1 MNEKYIEILQQYDL
15 ELLSARK
22 GRGAWLCE
30 TDRGLKLVKEYRGTV
45 RRLEFEDEVLG
56 FAMEE
61 GGLLADRCVRNRE
74 DGLLSLADDGT
85 RYIVKD
91 WFSDR
96 ECNLKD
102 TREVLRASS
111 KIASL
116 HGILSRLPFKEEWK
130 MGSILGESLAGEMRR
145 HNRELQRARN
155 FVRGKRKKT
164 DFELQVISGF
174 QKFYEQALEAA
185 DGMEKIFADH
195 SGQGLFLCHG
205 DLDQHHLLMTG
216 RDMAVIEFNRMH
228 LGVQV
233 TDLYHFLRKVME
245 KHDWNSA
252 LGLSVLDIYEK
263 TRPLAALERECLYY
277 LFLYPEKYWKQIN
290 FYYNANKA
298 WIPERNVEKLKKLEE
313 QEENRWKF
321 LRQLRG

>member
-130 MGSILGESLAGEMRR
+130 MGSILGESLA
-145 HNRELQRARN
+145 
-155 FVRGKRKKT
+155 
-164 DFELQVISGF
+164 
-174 QKFYEQALEAA
+174 
-185 DGMEKIFADH
+185 
-195 SGQGLFLCHG
+195 
-205 DLDQHHLLMTG
+205 
-216 RDMAVIEFNRMH
+216 
-228 LGVQV
+228 
-233 TDLYHFLRKVME
+233 
-245 KHDWNSA
+245 
-252 LGLSVLDIYEK
+252 
-263 TRPLAALERECLYY
+263 
-277 LFLYPEKYWKQIN
+277 
-290 FYYNANKA
+290 
-298 WIPERNVEKLKKLEE
+298 
-313 QEENRWKF
+313 
-321 LRQLRG
+321 

>member
-22 GRGAWLCE
+22 GRGAWICE

-56 FAMEE
+56 FAMET
-61 GGLLADRCVRNRE
+61 GGLSADRCVRNRE
-74 DGLLSLADDGT
+74 NGLLSLADDGT
-85 RYIVKD
+85 RYIVKN

-96 ECNLKD
+96 ECSLKD
-102 TREVLRASS
+102 TREVLQASS

-116 HGILSRLPFKEEWK
+116 HQILRGLPFREEWS

-145 HNRELQRARN
+145 HNQELQRARN

-164 DFELQVISGF
+164 AFELQVIAGF

-185 DGMEKIFADH
+185 AGMEQLFAGCD
-195 SGQGLFLCHG
+195 GQGLFLCHG

-228 LGVQV
+228 FGVQV

-263 TRPLAALERECLYY
+263 TRRLSAQERECLYY

-321 LRQLRG
+321 LRMLRG